1 MKGVGL
7 VVIMLATWG
16 MFVMG
21 VYASLL
27 WVLPQLLPTA
37 VKIRTLAAILAF
49 PIGGLI
55 GALVLL
61 AGRAIF
67 ETCVKRRTD
76 GTT

>member
-7 VVIMLATWG
+7 VVIMLAIWG
-16 MFVMG
+16 ISVMG

-37 VKIRTLAAILAF
+37 VKIHALAAILAL

-61 AGRAIF
+61 TGRAIL
-67 ETCVKRRTD
+67 KRACNEKD
-76 GTT
+76 

>member
-16 MFVMG
+16 LSVMG
-21 VYASLL
+21 AYASLL
-27 WVLPQLLPTA
+27 WMLPQLLPTA
-37 VKIRTLAAILAF
+37 VKIRALAAILAL

-61 AGRAIF
+61 TGRDWLL
-67 ETCVKRRTD
+67 R
-76 GTT
+76 

>member
-16 MFVMG
+16 ISVMG
-21 VYASLL
+21 AYASLL

-37 VKIRTLAAILAF
+37 VKIRALAAILAL

-61 AGRAIF
+61 AGRAIL
-67 ETCVKRRTD
+67 KRV
-76 GTT
+76 

>member
-16 MFVMG
+16 ISVMG
-21 VYASLL
+21 AYASLL

-37 VKIRTLAAILAF
+37 VAIHALAAILTL

-61 AGRAIF
+61 TGRAIL
-67 ETCVKRRTD
+67 KRV
-76 GTT
+76 